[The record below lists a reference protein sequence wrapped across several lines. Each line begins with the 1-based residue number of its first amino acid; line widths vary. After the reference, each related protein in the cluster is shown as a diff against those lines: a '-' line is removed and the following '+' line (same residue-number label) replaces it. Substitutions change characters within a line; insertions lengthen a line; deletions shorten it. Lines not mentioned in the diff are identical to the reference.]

1 MEMFGGRL
9 DLVLAAYNAGENAV
23 LRHGQRI
30 PPYIETQ
37 LYVPAVMTKYHEWR
51 DATGPDVLAPPTL
64 PPLIEYLPGT
74 RLNSRIAPLAR

>member
-30 PPYIETQ
+30 PPYTETR
-37 LYVPAVMTKYHEWR
+37 LYVLAVLEKYREWR
-51 DATGPDVLAPPTL
+51 DATGPDVLAPPAP

-74 RLNSRIAPLAR
+74 RLNSRVAPLAR